1 MNIFSAVPLTG
12 GLQVTTTS
20 SPFLSSASLTIPL
33 LLLMSGPPVQMVGLF
48 ALLLPENVNSGCSND
63 TGRGSQ
69 TC

>member
-1 MNIFSAVPLTG
+1 
-12 GLQVTTTS
+12 
-20 SPFLSSASLTIPL
+20 
-33 LLLMSGPPVQMVGLF
+33 MSGPPVQMVGLF